1 LDLVGATW
9 PPSAIIHASRVEI
22 LPKGFYI
29 VLLDPSVELLTFPFP
44 EKKNTSCKW
53 RPIVRDLHLKHPI
66 DNSGE
71 NDGGD
76 DGRGSVYQQKR
87 I

>member
-1 LDLVGATW
+1 MVATW

-22 LPKGFYI
+22 LTKGFYI

-44 EKKNTSCKW
+44 EKKILQMATDSEGSAPETS
-53 RPIVRDLHLKHPI
+53 R
-66 DNSGE
+66 E